1 MTIYCKKT
9 KCDDVFLLNCSGNI
23 SECVSSNVFL
33 LKNNVILTP
42 ALTEAC
48 VAGTMRKIILEIAE
62 SKHYKIE
69 ETVINISDLE
79 QANEI
84 WLSNAIQGIRWVENF
99 NDHRFKSKIAKDFV
113 KFLNERIKVK

>member
-1 MTIYCKKT
+1 M
-9 KCDDVFLLNCSGNI
+9 LLQ
-23 SECVSSNVFL
+23 
-33 LKNNVILTP
+33 
-42 ALTEAC
+42 
-48 VAGTMRKIILEIAE
+48 MWRKIILEIAE